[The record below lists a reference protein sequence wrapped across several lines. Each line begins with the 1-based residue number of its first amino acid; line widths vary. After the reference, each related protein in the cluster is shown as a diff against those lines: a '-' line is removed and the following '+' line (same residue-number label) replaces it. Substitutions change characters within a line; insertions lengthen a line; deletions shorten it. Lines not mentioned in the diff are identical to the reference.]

1 MQVWYVKCINLILW
15 FWPCEI
21 ALSPKPI
28 NMNKI
33 LLGALVAAAVAGVV
47 WYLYDEESFL
57 DTVDD
62 IRDKADEAMGKVRG
76 RFGQGDETPEMM

>member
-1 MQVWYVKCINLILW
+1 
-15 FWPCEI
+15 
-21 ALSPKPI
+21 
-28 NMNKI
+28 MNRI

-62 IRDKADEAMGKVRG
+62 IRDKADDTYGKVKD
-76 RFGQGDETPEMM
+76 RFARSGEEAADAL